1 MVDTSKDLFYD
12 DKEEILVECIKEL
25 EKETVLY
32 SADIG
37 AGSHVYTHQA
47 QLHQYHTLRH

>member
-25 EKETVLY
+25 EKETVPY
-32 SADIG
+32 SIDFRE
-37 AGSHVYTHQA
+37 GSAVHSE
-47 QLHQYHTLRH
+47 